1 MTDIKAQ
8 FLAEL
13 DDLDNKKRQIS
24 IDQEALNIREN
35 ALYEAKKELE
45 TKKTELEKILKD
57 AGGIDEITKLR
68 EELSRTLEGAKK
80 DLNEAKVKRSE
91 LISWEN
97 RLVDIE
103 ARQKNDREENLK
115 KQIELDEEKRTY
127 KVKLKQEFLETVKN
141 QLSQ

>member
-13 DDLDNKKRQIS
+13 DNLDNKKRQIS